1 MSAPA
6 TIGPGWSIGSGRAAF
21 TLRTGGVGVPP
32 FDSLN
37 LGGHVGDSA
46 EAVSENRRRL
56 REGLGLRHEP
66 VWLQQ
71 VHGTCVVEIG
81 TDLAGVQAGGSGVAP
96 GALVHA
102 PVADAAVTR
111 HANVACAIL
120 VADCIPVL
128 LASQDGAV
136 VGAAHAGW
144 RGLAGGV
151 LENTVSE
158 MIRLGAEPPKLS
170 AWLGPG
176 IGPQHFE
183 VGGEVREVFLAGDAG
198 ASGAFVPNTRGK
210 WLCDLAA
217 LARRRLTRLGI
228 RDISGGD
235 LCTYAGRERFFSY
248 RRDAQC
254 GRMAALIWRE

>member
-1 MSAPA
+1 V
-6 TIGPGWSIGSGRAAF
+6 F
-21 TLRTGGVGVPP
+21 TLRGGGVSVAP
-32 FDSLN
+32 FESLN
-37 LGGHVGDSA
+37 LGSHVEDSA
-46 EAVSENRRRL
+46 DAVAENRQRVRNRVGL
-56 REGLGLRHEP
+56 REEP

-71 VHGTCVVEIG
+71 VHGTSVVEIG
-81 TDLAGVQAGGSGVAP
+81 DPARAPVVGGAT
-96 GALVHA
+96 GAADA

-111 HANVACAIL
+111 DASVACAIL

-128 LASQDGAV
+128 FASHDGAV

-158 MIRLGAEPPKLS
+158 MRRLGAEPSKLS

-176 IGPQHFE
+176 IGPRHFE
-183 VGGEVREVFLAGDAG
+183 VGGEVREAFLGGDAG
-198 ASGAFVPNTRGK
+198 AADAFVPNARGK

-217 LARRRLTRLGI
+217 LARRRLTRVGI
-228 RDISGGD
+228 RDVSGGEF
-235 LCTYAGRERFFSY
+235 CTYDDRDRFYSY
-248 RRDAQC
+248 RRDGRC

>member
-1 MSAPA
+1 MSALA
-6 TIGPGWSIGSGRAAF
+6 TIGPGWSIGSVRAVF
-21 TLRTGGVGVPP
+21 TLRTGGVSVPP

-37 LGGHVGDSA
+37 LGNHVGDRP
-46 EAVSENRRRL
+46 EAVLANRQRVRD
-56 REGLGLRHEP
+56 GLGLRHDP

-71 VHGTCVVEIG
+71 VHGTSVVEIDG
-81 TDLAGVQAGGSGVAP
+81 DEVRT
-96 GALVHA
+96 

-128 LASQDGAV
+128 LASHDGVV

-151 LENTVSE
+151 LEKTVSE
-158 MIRLGAEPPKLS
+158 MTRLGAEPSKLS

-183 VGGEVREVFLAGDAG
+183 VGGEVRDVFLAGDAG
-198 ASGAFVPNTRGK
+198 ASGAFVPNARGK

-228 RDISGGD
+228 RDISGGEF
-235 LCTYAGRERFFSY
+235 CTYAGRERFFSY
-248 RRDAQC
+248 RREPRC

>member
-1 MSAPA
+1 MSAP
-6 TIGPGWSIGSGRAAF
+6 TIIGPEWGSGPVRAVC
-21 TLRTGGVGVPP
+21 TLRSGGASRPP
-32 FDSLN
+32 FDSFN
-37 LGGHVGDSA
+37 LGSHVGDVPD
-46 EAVSENRRRL
+46 AVSENRRRL
-56 REGLGLRHEP
+56 RDVLGLREDP
-66 VWLQQ
+66 VWLRQ
-71 VHGTCVVEIG
+71 VHGTSVVEISG
-81 TDLAGVQAGGSGVAP
+81 DVADAGAAVDAP
-96 GALVHA
+96 A
-102 PVADAAVTR
+102 ADAAVTR

-128 LASQDGAV
+128 FASHDGAV

-158 MIRLGAEPPKLS
+158 MMRLGAAPPKLS

-176 IGPQHFE
+176 IGPKHFE
-183 VGGEVREVFLAGDAG
+183 VGGEVRDVFLAGDAA
-198 ASGAFVPNTRGK
+198 ASSAFVPTARGK

-217 LARRRLTRLGI
+217 LARRRLSHLGI
-228 RDISGGD
+228 RDVSGGE
-235 LCTYAGRERFFSY
+235 LCTYADRERFFSY